1 MDEKQVEKE
10 ATAKNLNA
18 PRIKPEQIDAL
29 IVGEEYHVFGGKTT
43 VCCLALQNG
52 FHVTGVSSAVS
63 VENFDKDMG
72 RKISRRNARDQIW
85 QLAGYLLQQREFENE
100 AKGPRP

>member
-10 ATAKNLNA
+10 AIAKNLNA

-43 VCCLALQNG
+43 VCCLTLQNG
-52 FHVTGVSSAVS
+52 FHVTGDASAVS
-63 VENFDKDMG
+63 VENFDEQMG
-72 RKISRRNARDQIW
+72 RKVSRVKARAKIW
-85 QLAGYLLQQREFENE
+85 PLAGYTLQQREFENE